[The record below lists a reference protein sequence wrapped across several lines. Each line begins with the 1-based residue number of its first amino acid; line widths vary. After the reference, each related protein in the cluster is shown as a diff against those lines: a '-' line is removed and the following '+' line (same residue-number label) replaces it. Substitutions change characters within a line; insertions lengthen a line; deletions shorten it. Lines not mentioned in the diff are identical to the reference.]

1 MKIVPTL
8 PRGNA
13 SCDAL
18 RHRCARLKSGRG
30 ASLAAFLC
38 CAWERSSRSFRQV
51 LPLVT
56 ALCHPAV
63 AQPTTVPPQST
74 AQYP

>member
-13 SCDAL
+13 SRDAL
-18 RHRCARLKSGRG
+18 RHRCAGLKSGRG

-38 CAWERSSRSFRQV
+38 CAWERS
-51 LPLVT
+51 LPP
-56 ALCHPAV
+56 HPA
-63 AQPTTVPPQST
+63 PTFEPVTTRRSSP
-74 AQYP
+74 